1 MKTFGLKKTL
11 ILAIIILVS
20 ISLLVSNWLSYI
32 YFKENM
38 ENKLDQFT
46 QSTISYEADAIES
59 WFQTRVQAI
68 DNLEKKYNANELTED
83 YVFIGQLTVNGSGLD
98 EVMFGF
104 DDGRAYSAM
113 VGTNKR
119 WDNGVARESSQY
131 DPRVRPWYKHAKTKS
146 EITLTDVYIDE
157 GSNLPVLSIVKNLG
171 DGVVLGDITLAIL
184 KETVEN
190 INFPGATAT
199 IFDNNGKALAST
211 SSVLKIG
218 MTMNDIGMDEVHQK
232 MLSQDEVKRDYLLN
246 GVDKLAFTKSI
257 NLVDGNKW
265 YLFIGINKS
274 IVYKTVDE
282 ALTNAIISSIIM
294 VAIAILL
301 VMLLLNILY
310 RPILTLKE
318 LVLDLSKG
326 NGDLT
331 RRIPVTSNDDLGQIS
346 EGINTFVA
354 NIQSLMVEVLQS
366 SEHISNNVGQ
376 LETQINANNQV
387 LEKHSQETEQIVTAI
402 EEMSATANDVANN
415 ASETSQASGATNT
428 QVSDSK
434 VVLTEAINIISQLVN
449 EVDSTSQRIT
459 EIDKD
464 TIEITNVL
472 KIIGEIS
479 DQTNLLA
486 LNAAI
491 EAARAGEHGRGFAV
505 VADEVRGLA
514 ARTQASTAEIEQTL
528 DKLRKGSS
536 VAIEAMERTKQTCGE
551 TAESA
556 SLVEHDL
563 DKIMQSVVQVNDL
576 SAQIAT
582 AAEEQS
588 SVSGE
593 ITRNTAAIRDIVLKL
608 TENGDV
614 ITNETAS
621 LADANNQLK
630 IMVAKF
636 KLH

>member
-331 RRIPVTSNDDLGQIS
+331 RRIPVTSNDDLG
-346 EGINTFVA
+346 
-354 NIQSLMVEVLQS
+354 S

-459 EIDKD
+459 AIDKD

-472 KIIGEIS
+472 KVIGEIAE
-479 DQTNLLA
+479 QTNLLA

-491 EAARAGEHGRGFAV
+491 EAARAGEQGRGFAV
-505 VADEVRGLA
+505 VADEVRALA

-536 VAIEAMERTKQTCGE
+536 AAIEAMERTKQTCGE

-556 SLVEHDL
+556 SLVERDL

-636 KLH
+636 KLK